1 MLKRLAA
8 LLLLVGLCLP
18 YGCDIRPITGVWH
31 DLPSILFLGIS
42 VIATV
47 IYGLHS
53 LVPPLAAFHERN
65 GAVLHAIFRV
75 VYFGLVGGYL
85 AFAVKHRDDVP
96 GLIETAIALVVT
108 GILIVWQERRGTKAA
123 RLPLLLLT
131 VVGVPEVAYLAALA
145 PGGDLRVGAWVLTAG
160 WVLGVFAEVQTL
172 VVAPIVVHSG

>member
-18 YGCDIRPITGVWH
+18 YGCDVRPITGVWH
-31 DLPSILFLGIS
+31 DLPSILFLGIP

-65 GAVLHAIFRV
+65 GALLHGIFRV

-85 AFAVKHRDDVP
+85 AFAVTNRQDQP
-96 GLIETAIALVVT
+96 GLIETAVALVVT
-108 GILIVWQERRGTKAA
+108 GMLIVWQQRRGTKAA
-123 RLPLLLLT
+123 RLPLLMLA
-131 VVGVPEVAYLAALA
+131 VVGVPEVAYLAALLHS
-145 PGGDLRVGAWVLTAG
+145 GGVDLGGWVLTAG
-160 WVLGVFAEVQTL
+160 WLLGVLAEVQTL
-172 VVAPIVVHSG
+172 AASPIVVHGG